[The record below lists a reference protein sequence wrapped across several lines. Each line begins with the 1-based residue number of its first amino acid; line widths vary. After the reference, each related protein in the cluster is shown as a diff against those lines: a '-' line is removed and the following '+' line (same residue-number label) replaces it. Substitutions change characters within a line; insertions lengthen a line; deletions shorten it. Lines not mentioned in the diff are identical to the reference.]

1 MAMSLGMN
9 RTKKTVESVK
19 SDRVAFLVEWL
30 DPEFFGAYNCS
41 G

>member
-1 MAMSLGMN
+1 MAIPLRMN
-9 RTKKTVESVK
+9 RTTKTVEAVK

-30 DPEFFGAYNCS
+30 DPEFFGACNRS